1 VIVFYIDLPNFDRQ
15 IFAVFFSSLIFI
27 QLATPL
33 FPDGRFCGAQ
43 RHQRR
48 LGGQLACELERR
60 IVGEPAR
67 PRQIECVVHELGAGD
82 GGEGGVGDADPIP
95 HVLVVIHPEVTLLL

>member
-1 VIVFYIDLPNFDRQ
+1 LTAKYISGLFFEFINPT
-15 IFAVFFSSLIFI
+15 IFS

-48 LGGQLACELERR
+48 LGGQLARELERR

-67 PRQIECVVHELGAGD
+67 SRQIESVVHKLGAGD
-82 GGEGGVGDADPIP
+82 GGEGGVGDADSLPG
-95 HVLVVIHPEVTLLL
+95 VLVVIHPEVTLLL